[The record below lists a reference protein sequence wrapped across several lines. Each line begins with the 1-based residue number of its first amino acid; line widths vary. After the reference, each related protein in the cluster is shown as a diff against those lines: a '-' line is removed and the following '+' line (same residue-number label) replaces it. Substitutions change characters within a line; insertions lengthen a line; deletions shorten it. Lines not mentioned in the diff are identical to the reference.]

1 MRLPI
6 VRSTS
11 VGDHVVRSVVH
22 LTNQHVISFA
32 TRRFRR
38 DCREG
43 RPSRVGRKRESTC
56 IVAPLTAKGKLALQ
70 AGNHNQY
77 KLIRQL
83 GYLMTAPDPKQRT
96 VELEECVNQWP
107 GHPDHILIEK
117 ERL

>member
-1 MRLPI
+1 M
-6 VRSTS
+6 
-11 VGDHVVRSVVH
+11 
-22 LTNQHVISFA
+22 
-32 TRRFRR
+32 
-38 DCREG
+38 
-43 RPSRVGRKRESTC
+43 VGRKRESTC

-117 ERL
+117 SVCETHGNNRLRKSCCDLSV